1 MVVNDLC
8 ILPTAMNSLVSE
20 WRDTMLKTR
29 TTTYVYMK
37 RQSLILSVCD
47 SIFIGFGVHNTKFV
61 VNESVAYLCVGS
73 INNK

>member
-20 WRDTMLKTR
+20 WHDTMLKTR

-47 SIFIGFGVHNTKFV
+47 SIFNGFGAHNTKFV
-61 VNESVAYLCVGS
+61 VN
-73 INNK
+73 